1 MHHHIVQKLIVD
13 AVREVGNPEAAPP
26 VAPGGPVCDAEACL
40 RLLNEA
46 GFDARWT
53 CARTV
58 VSQAQLKSARM
69 LVDLLIAGTVRMSTI
84 IRSLPE
90 DKTAMLVAAVARS
103 MEPHRDGMVFR
114 IPAAAMLATGTKH

>member
-1 MHHHIVQKLIVD
+1 
-13 AVREVGNPEAAPP
+13 
-26 VAPGGPVCDAEACL
+26 
-40 RLLNEA
+40 
-46 GFDARWT
+46 
-53 CARTV
+53 
-58 VSQAQLKSARM
+58 M